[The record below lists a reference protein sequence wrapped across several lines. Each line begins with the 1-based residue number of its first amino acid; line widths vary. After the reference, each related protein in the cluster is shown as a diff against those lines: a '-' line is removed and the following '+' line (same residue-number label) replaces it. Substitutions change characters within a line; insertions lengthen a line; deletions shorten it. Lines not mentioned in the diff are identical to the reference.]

1 MHFLKINIVYFDFC
15 IDYVINID
23 ITNEFY
29 NIKINQNEKNNNSDH
44 CICAT
49 LYYCLFCGL

>member
-1 MHFLKINIVYFDFC
+1 MHFFKINIGFFDFC
-15 IDYVINID
+15 IDNVINITV
-23 ITNEFY
+23 TNEFY
-29 NIKINQNEKNNNSDH
+29 NIKINQNEKNNISDH